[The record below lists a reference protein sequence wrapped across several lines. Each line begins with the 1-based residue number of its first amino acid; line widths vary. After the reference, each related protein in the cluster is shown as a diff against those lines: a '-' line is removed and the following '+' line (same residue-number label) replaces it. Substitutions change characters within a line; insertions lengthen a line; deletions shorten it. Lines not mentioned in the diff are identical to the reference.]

1 MEKGKNRFAE
11 YPQVVNES
19 MKMTHTNSEINMK
32 PKKKSKKKVLKKKLK
47 RVTRERDLFR
57 KEAEELRQKMS
68 AFENGNAQQEE
79 KKQEQKRTEHSNR
92 TKSFSFKG
100 VGTWIIKGI
109 RAVTGLINAVV
120 SAFTVFS
127 TGKSKRRAMA

>member
-1 MEKGKNRFAE
+1 MKEEKSKFAG
-11 YPQVVNES
+11 YPQVADAS
-19 MKMTHTNSEINMK
+19 MKMTHTDSEGYAN
-32 PKKKSKKKVLKKKLK
+32 PKKKFQKKVLKKKLK

-57 KEAEELRQKMS
+57 KEAEELRQKMG
-68 AFENGNAQQEE
+68 AFENSDAQQEE
-79 KKQEQKRTEHSNR
+79 KKQEQKRTEQSNKK
-92 TKSFSFKG
+92 KSFSFKN
-100 VGTWIIKGI
+100 VVPWIIKGI